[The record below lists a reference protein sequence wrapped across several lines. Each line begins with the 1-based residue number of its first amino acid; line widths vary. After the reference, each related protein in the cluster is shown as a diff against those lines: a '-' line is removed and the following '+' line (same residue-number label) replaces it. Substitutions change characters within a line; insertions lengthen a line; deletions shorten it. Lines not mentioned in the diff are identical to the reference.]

1 MMLDRDAPDG
11 YYDEPRP
18 EVTACIPLDAR
29 TIIDVGCASGA
40 LGRSLKALRP
50 GVQVPGVEPVAAQAE
65 RAREVLDDVSHGSAD
80 DPLPAHWPAPDCVIF
95 ADVLEHLVDPW
106 QTLRRYRELLKPGGT
121 IVASV
126 PNVANRVV
134 LKGLLRMRWDYTEY
148 GILDRTHLR
157 FFTRDTALEMFEA
170 CGFEIRYVGRNVE
183 MLGKKPLGSFIRKLI
198 AKENGRQR
206 KFPRPLAWL
215 IDAYTFQYLIV
226 AE

>member
-1 MMLDRDAPDG
+1 MIHADAPEG

-18 EVTACIPLDAR
+18 EVIGCVPGDALDVV
-29 TIIDVGCASGA
+29 DVGCASGA
-40 LGRSLKALRP
+40 LGRALKAARP
-50 GVQVPGVEPVAAQAE
+50 GIRVRGVELVPAQAE
-65 RAREVLDDVSHGSAD
+65 RARTVLDDVLQGSAD

-106 QTLRRYRELLKPGGT
+106 QTLRRYRKLLKPGGT
-121 IVASV
+121 IVASI

-134 LKGLLRMRWDYTEY
+134 LKGLFRMRWDYEEF

-157 FFTRDTALEMFEA
+157 FFTRETALEMFES
-170 CGFEIRYVGRNVE
+170 CDFEIRHVGRTME
-183 MLGKKPLGSFIRKLI
+183 KLGRKPLGNFIRNVI
-198 AKENGRQR
+198 AKENARQR

-215 IDAYTFQYLIV
+215 IDAYTLQFLIV

>member
-1 MMLDRDAPDG
+1 MMNGAAPEG

-18 EVTACIPLDAR
+18 EVTALVPIDAR
-29 TIIDVGCASGA
+29 NILDVGCASGA
-40 LGRSLKALRP
+40 LGRSLKAARP
-50 GVQVPGVEPVAAQAE
+50 GVSVRGVEPVAAQAE
-65 RAREVLDDVSHGSAD
+65 RARAVLDDVLHGSAE
-80 DPLPAHWPAPDCVIF
+80 DPLPAHWPAPDCVVF

-106 QTLRRYRELLKPGGT
+106 QALRRYRKLLAPGGT

-134 LKGLLRMRWDYTEY
+134 LKGLFSMRWDYEEY

-170 CGFEIRYVGRNVE
+170 CDFEIRHVGRTVE
-183 MLGKKPLGSFIRKLI
+183 RLGKKPVGKFVRELI
-198 AKENGRQR
+198 AKENGRKR

-215 IDAYTFQYLIV
+215 IDAYTLQYLIV